1 MLTSS
6 LPGWKVETVGDDIA
20 WMKFGNDGRL
30 YAINPEAGFFGVAP
44 GTSMVTNLNAMLTM
58 SANSIFTNVAKTPDG
73 DIWWEGMTEN
83 KPQKLTNWLGHEWT
97 PESEEKAAHP
107 NSRYTVPANQCPV
120 IDPDWENPKGVPI
133 SAILFGGRRAT
144 TIPLVYEAL
153 NWSHGTFMGSIV
165 SSEKTAAAAGKIGEV
180 RHDPFAMLP
189 FCGYN
194 MGDYFAHWLK
204 IGKNADDE
212 KLPRIFY
219 VNWFRKNKNGEFIWP
234 GYSDNIRVLKW
245 ILERVSGSNNVVKT
259 PIGYLPKE
267 DAIDVNGLF
276 INKEVAINHALEMI
290 ESGADIIDIGGESTR
305 PGSEPISES
314 KELERVI
321 PVIDG
326 ILNSK
331 PEAILSID
339 TTKANV
345 AKQALKH
352 GASIVNDISGGTFEQ
367 NIFEI
372 VSEFNAAMILMHIK
386 GKPKTMQVSPEYSDV
401 IAEVYD
407 YLEKQSSIAAK
418 HGIEKIIVDPGIGFG
433 KKLEHNLSLINRID
447 YFSSLGFPI
456 LIGLSRKSF
465 IGNILNL
472 PVEERDDATNSM
484 NMLALSKGARIIRTH
499 NVKQAYQTCKIFN
512 EVNNS

>member
-1 MLTSS
+1 MIPQIVNHS
-6 LPGWKVETVGDDIA
+6 KE
-20 WMKFGNDGRL
+20 N
-30 YAINPEAGFFGVAP
+30 
-44 GTSMVTNLNAMLTM
+44 
-58 SANSIFTNVAKTPDG
+58 IFLK
-73 DIWWEGMTEN
+73 
-83 KPQKLTNWLGHEWT
+83 
-97 PESEEKAAHP
+97 
-107 NSRYTVPANQCPV
+107 
-120 IDPDWENPKGVPI
+120 
-133 SAILFGGRRAT
+133 
-144 TIPLVYEAL
+144 
-153 NWSHGTFMGSIV
+153 
-165 SSEKTAAAAGKIGEV
+165 
-180 RHDPFAMLP
+180 
-189 FCGYN
+189 YN
-194 MGDYFAHWLK
+194 
-204 IGKNADDE
+204 IGKKVFDFKFA
-212 KLPRIFY
+212 Y
-219 VNWFRKNKNGEFIWP
+219 VMGILNITTDSF
-234 GYSDNIRVLKW
+234 SD
-245 ILERVSGSNNVVKT
+245 G
-259 PIGYLPKE
+259 
-267 DAIDVNGLF
+267 GLF

-352 GASIVNDISGGTFEQ
+352 GASIVNDISGGTFEL

-386 GKPKTMQVSPEYSDV
+386 GKPKTMQVSPEYSHV

-499 NVKQAYQTCKIFN
+499 NVKQAYQTCKLFN